1 MGTDSP
7 MTENEAEMSANRK
20 IILSFV
26 SGSLIWFVVL
36 CLMPAAQSVTIAC
49 VSNYLALTVGLAI
62 GGCGNSLIRRRPW
75 LLLFVPSMPLVLG
88 IFV

>member
-1 MGTDSP
+1 
-7 MTENEAEMSANRK
+7 MSANRK

-26 SGSLIWFVVL
+26 SGSLIWFIVL

-62 GGCGNSLIRRRPW
+62 GGCGNSSDSTDFLDSVVEVLIRQCLPFHMA
-75 LLLFVPSMPLVLG
+75 LQMG
-88 IFV
+88 Y

>member
-1 MGTDSP
+1 MWMNSLLA
-7 MTENEAEMSANRK
+7 EERNANEPNRK

-26 SGSLIWFVVL
+26 SGSLIWFVML

-62 GGCGNSLIRRRPW
+62 GGCGNSSDSTD
-75 LLLFVPSMPLVLG
+75 FY
-88 IFV
+88 